1 MPSTPFVFM
10 AHLLDYGWPCGVSAG
25 ATLGDNM
32 DTTRCQCLPIVKHPK
47 MTRRSK
53 GNADMSL
60 AR

>member
-1 MPSTPFVFM
+1 M

-25 ATLGDNM
+25 ATLWDSM
-32 DTTRCQCLPIVKHPK
+32 DTTRCQSLPIVKHPK